1 MLIVS
6 LKLYIGTIIAAFHR
20 IIDKCTRVHIL
31 IDHHIIIIIIIYF
44 KIIIL
49 IILKL
54 ILAKDKLNLM

>member
-31 IDHHIIIIIIIYF
+31 IDHHIIIIIIYF

>member
-20 IIDKCTRVHIL
+20 IIDKCTRVHIF
-31 IDHHIIIIIIIYF
+31 IDHHIIIIIIYF